1 MQSVINT
8 GINRQGGEFV
18 IQSITISDCVGPY
31 SQCVLKGDILQCIDH
46 AKRLGYEGV
55 EMHMRNA
62 KLNDYHRIKEYADC
76 LEMKVTGIGT
86 GMACYADGH
95 YLTNPDKAARKE
107 AQQVLI
113 DFLEAANILGDT
125 VVLFGLMKGP
135 LPNPR
140 ERELY
145 KDILFESLQ
154 PVIEAAEK
162 FGNDLTIEAINRF
175 QADYLWSADETL
187 EFVNRFDSRRA
198 TIHLDTFHINIEDK
212 DMERAIRIC
221 KDRIGYFHVSD
232 SDRAHPGHGHFDFEK
247 CIEVLYDIGYDG
259 VLGHEYN
266 ADPDPVTAAVNGY
279 QFIKQYL
286 K

>member
-1 MQSVINT
+1 M
-8 GINRQGGEFV
+8 

-62 KLNDYHRIKEYADC
+62 KLNDYHRIKDYADR
-76 LEMKVTGIGT
+76 LGMKVTGIGT

-95 YLTNPDKAARKE
+95 YLTNPDKLARKE

-113 DFLEAANILGDT
+113 DFLEAAHILGDT

-135 LPNPR
+135 LPDPR
-140 ERELY
+140 EREKY

-187 EFVNRFDSRRA
+187 EFVNRFDSERA

-221 KDRIGYFHVSD
+221 KDRLGYFHVSD
-232 SDRAHPGHGHFDFEK
+232 SDRAHPGHGHFDFKK
-247 CIEVLYDIGYDG
+247 CVEVLYDIGYDKKKG

-286 K
+286 R

>member
-1 MQSVINT
+1 M
-8 GINRQGGEFV
+8 

-62 KLNDYHRIKEYADC
+62 KLNDYDRIRDYADR
-76 LEMKVTGIGT
+76 LGMKVTGIGT

-95 YLTNPDKAARKE
+95 YLTNPDKLARKE
-107 AQQVLI
+107 AQQMLI
-113 DFLEAANILGDT
+113 DFLEAAHTLGDT

-135 LPNPR
+135 LPDKDPR
-140 ERELY
+140 TREKY
-145 KDILFESLQ
+145 KDILFESLK

-187 EFVNRFDSRRA
+187 EFVNRFDSPRA

-221 KDRIGYFHVSD
+221 KDRLGYFHVSD
-232 SDRAHPGHGHFDFEK
+232 SDRAHPGHGHFDFKK
-247 CIEVLYDIGYDG
+247 CIDILYDIGYDRPGRG

-266 ADPDPVTAAVNGY
+266 ADPDPVTAAVGGY
-279 QFIKQYL
+279 ELIRQFL
-286 K
+286 RG